1 MQRKWIIGLT
11 VLGVISVVLM
21 VALASVGTQLD
32 QARLDRDDLELEL
45 EDVSA
50 ETESLRGE
58 RDVIKHERDSL
69 KTQVDEQLQAIEQL
83 KGELERASQS
93 PPASAPPG
101 P

>member
-1 MQRKWIIGLT
+1 MQRKWIIGLA

-21 VALASVGTQLD
+21 VALASVGTQFD

-45 EDVSA
+45 NDLSA
-50 ETESLRGE
+50 ETESLREE
-58 RDVIKHERDSL
+58 RDVIKTERDSL
-69 KTQVDEQLQAIEQL
+69 KTQVDEQLQTIEQL

-93 PPASAPPG
+93 TPASVPPG